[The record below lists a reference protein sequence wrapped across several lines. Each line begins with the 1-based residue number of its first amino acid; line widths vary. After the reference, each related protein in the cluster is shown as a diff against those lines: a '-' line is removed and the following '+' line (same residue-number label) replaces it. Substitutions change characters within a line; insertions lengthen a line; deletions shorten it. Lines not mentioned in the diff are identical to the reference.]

1 VKRVNGNGLT
11 MEEEYARWLNGRR
24 AVFRNLK
31 RIRNDLGLVSTKDLG
46 MVGVDVRLPAAARQL
61 DDAIEEA
68 KRCAANVSCL
78 GLLAWT
84 GPYGCV
90 SHVADRCRIALED
103 FAAETGRKPN
113 LAQGCGVASR
123 LFQKKVRNFGKWEF
137 ARGEVNG
144 EPHVWCVR
152 NGVACD
158 LTRTQYDER
167 ADRVFVVPANR
178 YPCTRRLD
186 ATNIVV
192 DEDLVERVERF
203 YTCDEFVKRKHK
215 K

>member
-1 VKRVNGNGLT
+1 MKTDKGSS
-11 MEEEYARWLNGRR
+11 MEEEYARWLEGRR

-31 RIRNDLGLVSTKDLG
+31 GIRNDLRLVCTKDLG
-46 MVGVDVRLPAAARQL
+46 MVGVDARLPAAVRQI
-61 DDAIEEA
+61 DDAIVEA
-68 KRCAANVSCL
+68 KRCVENVSCQ

-103 FAAETGRKPN
+103 YAAENGIDKGLTHM
-113 LAQGCGVASR
+113 CVVASR
-123 LFQKKVRNFGKWEF
+123 LFQKKSRNFGKWELV
-137 ARGEVNG
+137 RGEVNG
-144 EPHVWCVR
+144 NPHIWCER
-152 NGVACD
+152 NGVALD
-158 LTRTQYDER
+158 LTRTQYDAR

-186 ATNIVV
+186 ATKIVV

>member
-1 VKRVNGNGLT
+1 
-11 MEEEYARWLNGRR
+11 MEQEYARWLDGRR

-31 RIRNDLGLVSTKDLG
+31 GLMCIRNDLGLVSTKDLG
-46 MVGVDVRLPAAARQL
+46 MVGVDARLPAAVRQL

-68 KRCAANVSCL
+68 KRCVANVSCP

-103 FAAETGRKPN
+103 YADENGIDKDLTHM
-113 LAQGCGVASR
+113 CVVASR
-123 LFQKKVRNFGKWEF
+123 LFQKKSRNFGKWEL

-144 EPHVWCVR
+144 NPHIWCER
-152 NGVACD
+152 NGVALD
-158 LTRTQYDER
+158 LTRTQFEGHV
-167 ADRVFVVPANR
+167 DRVFVVPANR

-186 ATNIVV
+186 ATKISIN
-192 DEDLVERVERF
+192 EDFVERVERF